1 MTSSDLKLKIFR
13 EIDSLEGTDLN
24 EFYGILSNFIN
35 GKREVDDWASLSQE
49 QQNGILNALD
59 QVNANKGIPHEKVIS
74 KFRNKYKNA

>member
-13 EIDSLEGTDLN
+13 KIDGLEGADLN

-35 GKREVDDWASLSQE
+35 GKSEVDDWASLSQE

-74 KFRNKYKNA
+74 KFRNNY